1 MINLMTRQG
10 VQDFVLSPSPQI
22 GTQDLCCCL
31 STTNEQVTIGQTG
44 GWTDRQS
51 DGWTDRQ
58 TDEWTDR
65 QSDGWTDRQSDGWT
79 DRQSDGWID
88 RQINGWT

>member
-31 STTNEQVTIGQTG
+31 STTNEQVTIGQT
-44 GWTDRQS
+44 
-51 DGWTDRQ
+51 
-58 TDEWTDR
+58 
-65 QSDGWTDRQSDGWT
+65 DGWTDRQSDGWT
-79 DRQSDGWID
+79 DRQSDGQIDRVMD
-88 RQINGWT
+88 RQID